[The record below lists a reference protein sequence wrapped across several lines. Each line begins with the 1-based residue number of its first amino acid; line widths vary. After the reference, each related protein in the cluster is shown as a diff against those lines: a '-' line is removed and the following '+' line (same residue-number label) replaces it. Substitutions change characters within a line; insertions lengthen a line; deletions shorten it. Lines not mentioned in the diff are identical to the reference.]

1 MTRNALTRPIFLIT
15 AVVFTTLAIPT
26 GCAQAPVQGSPS
38 AELQDFV
45 RNSYIFRFDDS
56 MPQALAASQAADAVA
71 RAGGQIDHVYSTI
84 FRGFSARMSATA
96 AVNMMNANPAIMGYS
111 PDGIVTLVQGAGGK
125 KAPGGAAGQT
135 LPPGIARVG
144 GPADGSGRTAW
155 IIDTGI
161 DLDHPDLNVD
171 TARSKTFITIGA
183 GRRSANDENGHGT
196 HVAGTI
202 AAIDNDTGVVGVA
215 AGASVVAVRVLDR
228 RGSGAFSWVIAGLD
242 YVAANAASGDVA
254 NMSLGGPPS
263 GDVDAA
269 VLAVAGTGVRFAIA
283 AGNSSADANGFSPA
297 RVNHANVYTVSAVD
311 SGDVFASFSNF
322 GNPPVDFA
330 APGVGILSLWKD
342 GGTNT
347 ISGTSMA
354 SPHVAGVLLL
364 GSITGDGIASG
375 DPDGNPDPIA
385 HR

>member
-1 MTRNALTRPIFLIT
+1 MTRSSVTRSILL
-15 AVVFTTLAIPT
+15 AVIAMVPAIAASPAR
-26 GCAQAPVQGSPS
+26 AQAPVQGVPS
-38 AELQDFV
+38 AELQAFV
-45 RNSYIFRFDDS
+45 QSSYIFRFADT
-56 MPQALAASQAADAVA
+56 MPQALAAPRAADAVA
-71 RAGGQIDHVYSTI
+71 QAGGQIDHVYSTV
-84 FRGFSARMSATA
+84 FRGFSARMSSTA
-96 AVNMMNANPAIMGYS
+96 ADNMMNANPAIVSYV

-125 KAPGGAAGQT
+125 KGAGGTAGQT

-144 GPADGSGRTAW
+144 GPADGSGKTAW

-171 TARSKTFITIGA
+171 TARSKTFITFGA

-196 HVAGTI
+196 HVAGTV
-202 AAIDNDTGVVGVA
+202 AAIDNDADVVGVA

-228 RGSGAFSWVIAGLD
+228 QGSGAFSWVIAGLD
-242 YVAANAASGDVA
+242 YIAANAAPGDVV
-254 NMSLGGPPS
+254 NMSLGGPS
-263 GDVDAA
+263 SNEVDAA
-269 VLAVAGTGVRFAIA
+269 VLAVADAGIRLAIA
-283 AGNSSADANGFSPA
+283 AGNSSAHAKDFSPA
-297 RVNHANVYTVSAVD
+297 RVNHPNVYTVSAVD
-311 SGDVFASFSNF
+311 SRDVFASFSNF

-330 APGVGILSLWKD
+330 APGVGILSLWKN

-354 SPHVAGVLLL
+354 APHAAGVLLL
-364 GSITGDGIASG
+364 GAITGDGTASS